1 MSMIRLAAIKKS
13 YESAAGEVTALK
25 GVDLEIERGEI
36 YGIIGLSGAGKS
48 TLIRCINM
56 LERPLSCVPYESFTT
71 RPSSSSYRPT
81 SPTSL
86 R

>member
-56 LERPLSCVPYESFTT
+56 LERPTEGKVIVDGKDLTALSEA
-71 RPSSSSYRPT
+71 
-81 SPTSL
+81 
-86 R
+86 